1 IGKIQRS
8 QLSQRFHSG
17 EFQKIIKQVDI
28 FFGNSHTI
36 PDWFYRQVWQ
46 QKSPI
51 INHNTLNITNST
63 LVFIDNSGLGES
75 ISHRLSQYNLP
86 YITVSSG
93 KDFLKINNLS
103 YQIDP
108 EKAEHYQLLLNSLAD
123 NKIILGQIIHLW
135 TYEKYSGEVTSL
147 DAIKQ
152 AQIPGIYSLLFLVQA
167 LAKTHDFNSKIQL
180 LFVS

>member
-1 IGKIQRS
+1 
-8 QLSQRFHSG
+8 
-17 EFQKIIKQVDI
+17 
-28 FFGNSHTI
+28 
-36 PDWFYRQVWQ
+36 
-46 QKSPI
+46 
-51 INHNTLNITNST
+51 
-63 LVFIDNSGLGES
+63 
-75 ISHRLSQYNLP
+75 RLSQYNLP

-167 LAKTHDFNSKIQL
+167 LAKVQSSQHQFDNQIKL
-180 LFVS
+180 LFVSSYVQSILSTDLMAYEKSPVLG